1 MKEMDISKMDSA
13 GKVLSAIRACLSPFP
28 VTAPIASLLADY
40 QNQKQ
45 NKLIED
51 VLNRFFN
58 KIKILEKRVQNLE
71 YMNSEE
77 FLYDLLQTMNYA
89 QNEQDE
95 NRRDMYAKYLVSCC
109 HISNADNR
117 FKRIF
122 LEYMGK
128 IDGLDFYIIESLNT
142 TFNCKNIIEDVE
154 FSYNYK
160 YKCNVTQKE
169 VLNHVYY
176 LTSLGLI
183 EMSDEEEVVK
193 FLKRHNEKP
202 SGRTFKKSYMYQRT
216 TLGNDLYQ
224 FIVKSEV

>member
-1 MKEMDISKMDSA
+1 MKENIISKMDSVD
-13 GKVLSAIRACLSPFP
+13 KVLSAIRACLSPFP
-28 VTAPIASLLADY
+28 GTAPIASLLADY

-45 NKLIED
+45 YKLIED

-58 KIKILEKRVQNLE
+58 KIIILEKRVRNLE

-109 HISNADNR
+109 HIDNTDNK

-128 IDGLDFYIIESLNT
+128 NDGLDFYIIKSLNT
-142 TFNCKNIIEDVE
+142 TFNCKNIIEDVAG
-154 FSYNYK
+154 SYNYK
-160 YKCNVTQKE
+160 YKCNVTKKE
-169 VLNHVYY
+169 ILNHVYY

-183 EMSDEEEVVK
+183 EMSDEEEVIK
-193 FLKRHNEKP
+193 FLKRYKEKP

-216 TLGNDLYQ
+216 TLGDDLYQ
-224 FIVKSEV
+224 FIKKSEV